1 MTLLFSDG
9 SSQLRQGRS
18 SGRGSGGEVEVEGVC
33 LALPVTANTSKS
45 ANSGAA
51 VTVEFF
57 LLPLDSRRPR
67 VNQWTRYAHTHT
79 HTHTEREGEACQV

>member
-1 MTLLFSDG
+1 M
-9 SSQLRQGRS
+9 
-18 SGRGSGGEVEVEGVC
+18 
-33 LALPVTANTSKS
+33 ALPVTANTSKS

-79 HTHTEREGEACQV
+79 HTHTQRERGRPAKCDYAGIATIVF